1 VRRRTVRSDS
11 RNGRETPIM
20 QQGRNNEG
28 DSQINNGKKS
38 IFQYIYNLANNNK
51 LATAISLIIGILGLV
66 LGFLSLIGAYNLL
79 PCQNCFTKAEPHENL
94 TPPDHSQKRQ
104 DVSATPSG
112 AALSDAQQASV
123 APPPTPPVQNP
134 SRLSS
139 LLAALDQWRSLG
151 VKADPGSLSLLQAVK
166 NEDQVIFAKASDSTW
181 DEIQAP
187 KDILRAPEIRLTA
200 ATLSRLPVFVKSV
213 QQTERDLKLTQKVSQ
228 RLVDAGFRM
237 SANEQHAAVIIVL
250 GAHKFVDIPNYPSGP
265 SGVQEFWAERVTLT
279 AYAIYNINNEE
290 LFPEFS
296 VTGYA
301 EGSTEISRDKLAGCA
316 LLDAG
321 LNATDKFIEM
331 IGAKSRPFRE
341 KC

>member
-1 VRRRTVRSDS
+1 
-11 RNGRETPIM
+11 M
-20 QQGRNNEG
+20 QQGRNNG
-28 DSQINNGKKS
+28 HDSQINNGKKS
-38 IFQYIYNLANNNK
+38 I
-51 LATAISLIIGILGLV
+51 LATAIRWVTAIVISVVIPV
-66 LGFLSLIGAYNLL
+66 LLAYDVF
-79 PCQNCFTKAEPHENL
+79 PCQREIIAGKAWKECLFPQPERHEN
-94 TPPDHSQKRQ
+94 PI
-104 DVSATPSG
+104 PSDQQEKPKIVPKPSNEVVK
-112 AALSDAQQASV
+112 SDASQEPV
-123 APPPTPPVQNP
+123 PPPPPPPPPSP
-134 SRLSS
+134 SRLDT

-151 VKADPGSLSLLQAVK
+151 VKADPASLSLLQTVK
-166 NEDQVIFAKASDSTW
+166 NEDQVIFSKTSDSAW
-181 DEIQAP
+181 AEIQAP

-200 ATLSRLPVFVKSV
+200 ETLSRLPVFVKSV
-213 QQTERDLKLTQKVSQ
+213 QQTERDLKLTHKVIE
-228 RLVDAGFRM
+228 RFVDAGFRM

-265 SGVQEFWAERVTLT
+265 SGVQEFWAERVTLA

-321 LNATDKFIEM
+321 LNATDKLIEM